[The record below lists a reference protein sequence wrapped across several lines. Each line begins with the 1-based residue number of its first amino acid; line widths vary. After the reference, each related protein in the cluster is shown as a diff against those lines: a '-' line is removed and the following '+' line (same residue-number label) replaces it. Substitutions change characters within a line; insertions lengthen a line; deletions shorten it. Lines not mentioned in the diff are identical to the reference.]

1 MERNASHA
9 RIRASHT
16 GRQSAA
22 TGWLSYLVDQC
33 CPRVKLDRSTLG
45 RTLEDDIGLTGAEV
59 LVNSTLP
66 WD

>member
-9 RIRASHT
+9 RITASHS

-22 TGWLSYLVDQC
+22 AGWLSYFVDQC
-33 CPRVKLDRSTLG
+33 CPRVKLERNTLD
-45 RTLEDDIGLTGAEV
+45 RTLETDIGLSGAEV